1 MSPIHSVH
9 ERYLRRCIELAHLAR
24 QQGNT
29 PVGSVVILDGQLIGE
44 GIEQL
49 SASQL
54 LTGHAEVLACQQA
67 VEKTG
72 SRILCG
78 ATLYST
84 AEPCF
89 MCLYVIRQAE
99 IAEIVYAVATP
110 RIAAEKDCC
119 VLGTGIEAPDAFWT
133 CESLLGSRCRRR
145 SLTVCYFVP

>member
-1 MSPIHSVH
+1 MSPIHSIH
-9 ERYLRRCIELAHLAR
+9 ECYLRRCIELAHLAK

-29 PVGSVVILDGQLIGE
+29 PVGSVVVLDGQLIGE

-49 SASQL
+49 PAGQL

-72 SRILCG
+72 SRLLRG

-89 MCLYVIRQAE
+89 MCSYVIRQAE
-99 IAEIVYAVATP
+99 IGEVVYAIATP
-110 RIAAEKDCC
+110 RIGGATSEFPI
-119 VLGTGIEAPDAFWT
+119 LTT
-133 CESLLGSRCRRR
+133 SSLLGWKPAVRVVGGV
-145 SLTVCYFVP
+145 LANECY